1 MVKSYIKNTNE
12 FLKKLCCL
20 PKLPDGIILCTM
32 DVVGLH
38 PNIPHQEGLSALRKQ
53 LETSKEKY
61 VSTDTITD
69 LAEVVLK
76 NNIFTFG
83 KKTLKQK
90 RGTAIGT
97 KFAPPYS
104 ILFMAEL
111 EEKIIKES
119 EYKPYLWWWYIDNIF
134 FLWEHGENK
143 LKLFLDK
150 INEVHPTIKF
160 TAEWSK
166 TFINFLDVT
175 VPLVEA
181 VIETDLCVKPTD
193 SHQYLQSSSCHPF
206 RCQKRIPYS
215 QALRLNLICSETNS
229 FDKCCNDLEQFLLGR
244 GYSSKLVRKEILRA
258 RQIPRN

>member
-1 MVKSYIKNTNE
+1 M
-12 FLKKLCCL
+12 
-20 PKLPDGIILCTM
+20 
-32 DVVGLH
+32 
-38 PNIPHQEGLSALRKQ
+38 
-53 LETSKEKY
+53 
-61 VSTDTITD
+61 
-69 LAEVVLK
+69 LK

-119 EYKPYLWWWYIDNIF
+119 EYKPYLWWRYIDDIF

-143 LKLFLDK
+143 LKSFLDK

-166 TFINFLDVT
+166 TSINFLDVT
-175 VPLVEA
+175 VSLVEG
-181 VIETDLCVKPTD
+181 VIETDLYVKPTD
-193 SHQYLQSSSCHPF
+193 SHQYLQSSCLQSNCVTLSIV
-206 RCQKRIPYS
+206 KRVYHIV
-215 QALRLNLICSETNS
+215 RL
-229 FDKCCNDLEQFLLGR
+229 
-244 GYSSKLVRKEILRA
+244 
-258 RQIPRN
+258 